1 MSSPRYADALEQRA
15 RELLDVAVHRYVRQG
30 ARDGLSA
37 AEASTAWDRFRLLP
51 HVLADVSDVDTSTA
65 LLGTRL
71 RTSYAVGPTTM
82 QRATH
87 PDGEVAMA
95 RGVAEAGSLMVVS
108 SNAGS
113 TFEDIAAAGAPWWL
127 QAYLTADRSACLPLL
142 ERAVAAGARAVVLTA
157 DTPVVGTKYD
167 DGPTVWEKAS
177 PGWLRANFAPGHG
190 DALGHAKATDL
201 GPADVTWLREA
212 TGLPVVVKGV
222 LRGDDA
228 RRCVEAGAA
237 AVWVSNHGGRQLDG
251 AAATADCLASVAAA
265 VAAAVPAA
273 VPDGAADGGADGA
286 GHGATQGGG
295 NGCEVYVDGGLRT
308 GRHALTALALGARA
322 VFLGR
327 PPLWALACDGAE
339 GVTRLL
345 AELDAELS
353 EALGLAGCA
362 SAAAVPGD
370 LVAPPRW
377 AEESHRCG
385 STGVAA
391 RPPEAPEHPTTPE
404 TPF

>member
-1 MSSPRYADALEQRA
+1 MRSARYADALEQRA
-15 RELLDVAVHRYVRQG
+15 RELLDEAVHRYVRQG

-37 AEASTAWDRFRLLP
+37 AEASAAWDRFRLLP
-51 HVLADVSDVDTSTA
+51 HVLADVSKVDTGTT

-82 QRATH
+82 QRAAH
-87 PDGEVAMA
+87 PEGEVAMA
-95 RGVAEAGSLMVVS
+95 RGVADAGSLIVVS

-113 TFEDIAAAGAPWWL
+113 TFEDIAATGAPWWL
-127 QAYLTADRSACLPLL
+127 QAYLTADRSACQPLL
-142 ERAVAAGARAVVLTA
+142 DRAVAAGARAIVLTA

-167 DGPTVWEKAS
+167 DGPTVWEVAS
-177 PGWLRANFAPGHG
+177 PGWLRSNFTPGHG
-190 DALGHAKATDL
+190 DAPGHAKATDL

-222 LRGDDA
+222 LRADDA

-265 VAAAVPAA
+265 VADAVADA
-273 VPDGAADGGADGA
+273 VPDGAADGGAVIA
-286 GHGATQGGG
+286 ARGGG
-295 NGCEVYVDGGLRT
+295 NGCEVYVDGGVRT

-322 VFLGR
+322 VFLAR
-327 PPLWALACDGAE
+327 PPLWALACDGAA
-339 GVTRLL
+339 GVSRLL
-345 AELDAELS
+345 RELDAELA
-353 EALGLAGCA
+353 EALGLAGCERA
-362 SAAAVPGD
+362 TAVPSD
-370 LVAPPRW
+370 LVAPPLRW
-377 AEESHRCG
+377 VGEPHRCG
-385 STGVAA
+385 PTTADGGAA
-391 RPPEAPEHPTTPE
+391 EAPDHPATPR